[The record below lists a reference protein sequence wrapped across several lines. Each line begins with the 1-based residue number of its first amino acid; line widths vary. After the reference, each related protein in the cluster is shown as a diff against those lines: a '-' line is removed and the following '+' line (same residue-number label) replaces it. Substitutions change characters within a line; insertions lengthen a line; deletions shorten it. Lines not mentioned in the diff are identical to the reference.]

1 MCESFESVPCRAC
14 LQFCSSMFADVYYM
28 PSQTTAE
35 AKVSQVKSIQEK
47 KTRPSELPRR
57 DRRVPRFYLT
67 RHVVPRPAEEG
78 SSRRGQRER
87 PGMEADQDEAR

>member
-35 AKVSQVKSIQEK
+35 AKVSQVKSSEAMSCQVKSIQEK
-47 KTRPSELPRR
+47 RQDHPSCLGGIVE
-57 DRRVPRFYLT
+57 
-67 RHVVPRPAEEG
+67 
-78 SSRRGQRER
+78 S
-87 PGMEADQDEAR
+87 QDSI